1 VSYEEAER
9 LRQKALKKAKE
20 LLEKIDKLEKE
31 LKKSA

>member
-1 VSYEEAER
+1 VSYEEAEK

-20 LLEKIDKLEKE
+20 LLEKIDKE